1 MAHND
6 TEYDEWGE
14 LSEGAQD
21 LISGMLNCEPEKRYA
36 NYLICFFHFFGK
48 NH

>member
-21 LISGMLNCEPEKRYA
+21 LISGMLNCEPEKRYCQLLDF
-36 NYLICFFHFFGK
+36 YFLPLFW
-48 NH
+48 